1 MYSKMA
7 ICFSPNFMVYS
18 IMVYSIWYIYTVYD
32 NLKKSSYYN
41 FYKTYSK
48 RNGDQSQKLKY
59 TLSLL
64 IPILAKNHGGKNYF
78 HRYLSII

>member
-1 MYSKMA
+1 MGKKVVITIFTKPA
-7 ICFSPNFMVYS
+7 VKEMVTS
-18 IMVYSIWYIYTVYD
+18 HS
-32 NLKKSSYYN
+32 
-41 FYKTYSK
+41 SK

-64 IPILAKNHGGKNYF
+64 IPILAKNLGEKNYF